1 MVDTQIACLTEE
13 VLPALKKKGLNLVDY
28 DELHLH
34 EKDQVPSLNVL
45 LLGVTL
51 TVDSTFCN
59 DVIAFCNLENLS
71 FLNTLL
77 CLFSSDFI
85 SSHPWSPS

>member
-34 EKDQVPSLNVL
+34 EKDQVSSLNVTVI
-45 LLGVTL
+45 LGVTCL
-51 TVDSTFCN
+51 DGSYPCSYIFRLLSHLFCSN
-59 DVIAFCNLENLS
+59 R
-71 FLNTLL
+71 
-77 CLFSSDFI
+77 
-85 SSHPWSPS
+85 